1 MNDTNELP
9 VINCEDS
16 LLLMGDT
23 DSRRSA
29 LEGLVGPSRHRDQDQ
44 NGRMGGQRYLCVSV
58 KTLSCRLKTNP
69 ISTVG
74 VLVQEDKFA
83 GARLLLIQQDH

>member
-29 LEGLVGPSRHRDQDQ
+29 LEGLVGPSRHRDQDY

-69 ISTVG
+69 IFSASALFKMSEIATFRQLKIYLG
-74 VLVQEDKFA
+74 
-83 GARLLLIQQDH
+83 